1 MTRPPLPPVVGKIL
15 NKHELRVGRASVENV
30 RVSGM
35 GKALNRQDLVVSRE
49 GRGFRIVIIVVA
61 VEDGDYK
68 VPFAAAG
75 FGERFA
81 SGEAAALEHEGA
93 ILADEACVSW
103 GEDAIGDGD
112 GEFGEQAVDV
122 CVVDRVAG
130 DGFQFA
136 DEIGGSKATA
146 RGVGMGVAQAI
157 GVRVGGERASASIG
171 EGKSATGEVGRGV
184 REEPFGRLRVD
195 ILRRM
200 SKAAARGVGMVVA
213 EAVGLWSGGTGTAA
227 SIRKGESASGEV
239 GGGGVDGTVR
249 KGVGGNPIGRLRA
262 DILHRMSKALASHG
276 ESLAK

>member
-1 MTRPPLPPVVGKIL
+1 MAVFLTGMTRPPLPPVVGKIL

-93 ILADEACVSW
+93 SLADDAGVPG
-103 GEDAIGDGD
+103 GENAIGDGG
-112 GEFGEQAVDV
+112 GEFGEQAVNM
-122 CVVDRVAG
+122 CVVDRAAG

-136 DEIGGSKATA
+136 DEIGGAKPA
-146 RGVGMGVAQAI
+146 V
-157 GVRVGGERASASIG
+157 
-171 EGKSATGEVGRGV
+171 
-184 REEPFGRLRVD
+184 
-195 ILRRM
+195 
-200 SKAAARGVGMVVA
+200 RGVGMVVA
-213 EAVGLWSGGTGTAA
+213 EAVGLWSGGEGAAA
-227 SIRKGESASGEV
+227 SIGKGEAATGSVE
-239 GGGGVDGTVR
+239 GGGG
-249 KGVGGNPIGRLRA
+249 
-262 DILHRMSKALASHG
+262 LASHG
-276 ESLAK
+276 ESIAKVNSIDK